1 MRKIGECDYRLRS
14 SFREKSGV
22 DTQFE
27 ACVRNVPLLALSNHP
42 KCGESLLPPVEKRL
56 PPMHSETCVRKITQS
71 NTCDVFISTDISTD
85 AGEDKIVHNDDGH
98 CENTYIGIAE
108 VKLPLVLSI
117 GTETSRLHTCSG
129 ALVLLCLMRTLDHAS
144 MISAALA
151 ACATSPVAW
160 YLHTTGRNKRECVY

>member
-1 MRKIGECDYRLRS
+1 MRPN
-14 SFREKSGV
+14 FREKSGV

-27 ACVRNVPLLALSNHP
+27 ACARNVPLLALSNHP
-42 KCGESLLPPVEKRL
+42 KCGESLLPPVGKRH
-56 PPMHSETCVRKITQS
+56 PPMHSETCFRKITQR
-71 NTCDVFISTDISTD
+71 NTCNVLISTD

-98 CENTYIGIAE
+98 YENTYIGIAE
-108 VKLPLVLSI
+108 VKPPLVLSI

-129 ALVLLCLMRTLDHAS
+129 AFVLLCLMRTLDHAS

-160 YLHTTGRNKRECVY
+160 YLHNTGPNKRECVY